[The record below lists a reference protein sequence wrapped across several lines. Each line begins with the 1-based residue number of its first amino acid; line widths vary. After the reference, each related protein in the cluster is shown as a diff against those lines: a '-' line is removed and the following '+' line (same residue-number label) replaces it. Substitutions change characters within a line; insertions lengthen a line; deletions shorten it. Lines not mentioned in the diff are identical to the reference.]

1 MNDTNF
7 QLNDF
12 ELTSLKIFNAVY
24 EIDSAITI
32 QIHFTWIELWYMTNN
47 LFVKM

>member
-24 EIDSAITI
+24 EIDGGITI
-32 QIHFTWIELWYMTNN
+32 QIHFTWTEQWYMNN
-47 LFVKM
+47 KLFVKM